1 MLTISISFKIQ
12 LIFWDNSKQNTRTS
26 YQMRARRVF
35 LHITQIE
42 LLVIPFWLNIDNK
55 IAMLNTSAYNKIQY
69 REQAFKH
76 SFQTKFLLKMLQLR
90 LYIYSY
96 PYSSF
101 YTFFVYH
108 AHFNNARLMY
118 FFWSEA
124 RSSTFSHQFYTIQ
137 THHSDDME
145 TTSQVQ
151 EKFLDKSAICFPV
164 SSSWTLRS
172 SWY

>member
-1 MLTISISFKIQ
+1 M
-12 LIFWDNSKQNTRTS
+12 
-26 YQMRARRVF
+26 
-35 LHITQIE
+35 
-42 LLVIPFWLNIDNK
+42 PFWLNIDNK

-118 FFWSEA
+118 FFWSVA

-145 TTSQVQ
+145 TTSQVSRKVSRQ
-151 EKFLDKSAICFPV
+151 VSHLFPCFFKLNFKKYLV
-164 SSSWTLRS
+164 LVLFI
-172 SWY
+172 